1 MDRLDA
7 MKVFI
12 VALDEGSLASAGRAL
27 KRSPAAI
34 SRAIALLEAHVGAP
48 LLHRTTRTM
57 RPSQTGERYAAA
69 CRRILTDLEEA
80 ELFVRSERSMPSGTL
95 TISAPPIAGEEVLRP
110 IVDAFLHACPSV
122 SVRML
127 LVDRQV
133 NLVDE
138 GVDLALRIGNLSD
151 SSLVAI
157 KVGADVRRV
166 VAASPS
172 YLADHAPI
180 DRPGDLAKHQIVA
193 LANFGLDSWTFPP
206 VPGSVASRTVN
217 FSPRIVVNSVK
228 AAVLSA
234 ASGLGVTRLYSFHV
248 ANKVRDKELQIVLA
262 HAEPA
267 PVAVHVVAQHFRMP
281 VPKVRAFIDFAVPR
295 LRAELSRLGS
305 EASQMETVGVHR

>member
-1 MDRLDA
+1 

-12 VALDEGSLASAGRAL
+12 IALDEGSLAAAGRAL

-34 SRAIALLEAHVGAP
+34 SRAIALLEAHVSAP

-57 RPSQTGERYAAA
+57 RPSPTGERYAAA
-69 CRRILTDLEEA
+69 CRRILADLEEA
-80 ELFVRSERSMPSGTL
+80 ELFVRSEHSMPSGTP

-122 SVRML
+122 SVRIL

-138 GVDLALRIGNLSD
+138 GVDLALRIGNLPD

-166 VAASPS
+166 VAAAPS
-172 YLADHAPI
+172 YLADHARI
-180 DRPGDLAKHQIVA
+180 DGPRDLAKHQIVA

-206 VPGSVASRTVN
+206 APGSVASRTVN
-217 FSPRIVVNSVK
+217 FTPRIVVNSVR

-234 ASGLGVTRLYSFHV
+234 ANGLGVTRLYSFHV
-248 ANKVRDKELQIVLA
+248 ADKVRDKELQIVLA

-267 PVAVHVVAQHFRMP
+267 PVAVHLVAQRFRMP

-305 EASQMETVGVHR
+305 EASQMENAGVHG